1 MNNNF
6 ILGIYKEVGKE
17 PVFKKIKNDNYHIEK
32 LIKGEFSSFDYDDYT
47 IIFKKKTSN
56 LLPNIYIDKYSKIGE
71 FIKGNIYI
79 VGKDKNNNFI
89 SLKKNQFLKITKL
102 LMKESFNYKNFNKSG
117 RYSTKRNPQQANQT
131 NISLP
136 YSTNINKNSQ
146 ELILKILFTIL
157 NFIKNSENNSSNK

>member
-1 MNNNF
+1 MNNKS

-17 PVFKKIKNDNYHIEK
+17 PEFRKVKNEKSHIEK

-47 IIFKKKTSN
+47 IIFKKKNEN

-71 FIKGNIYI
+71 SIKGNVFV

-89 SLKKNQFLKITKL
+89 SLNKNQFLKVTKFL
-102 LMKESFNYKNFNKSG
+102 IKESFSYKNLNKYG
-117 RYSTKRNPQQANQT
+117 RYTPQKNQT
-131 NISLP
+131 NKQNVSLP
-136 YSTNINKNSQ
+136 YSTKINKNSQ

-157 NFIKNSENNSSNK
+157 NFIKNSADDSSNK